1 MEDFST
7 KAKELI
13 DFDDDDPLGAT
24 GVSRK
29 SLVIFFLID
38 TSGSMK
44 GTKMGELNTAMEDL
58 MPEIRSIGEADTDIK
73 IAVLT
78 FSTGCAWMYPEPI
91 SVEEFEWARLEA
103 KGITDLG
110 MTFEELNRKL
120 SRTEF
125 LNSPSLSFAPVI
137 FLMTDGY
144 PTDDYKAGLRKL
156 QVNSWYRYGLK
167 VALGIGKEANDDML
181 AEFTTSPD
189 TVVHAYSGGQLAQ
202 LIKKIAVTSSQ
213 IGSKS
218 MTLADDVLRDL
229 NDVDVVDKKQEQ
241 LAEQIKNIVESDE
254 FPKDVPFDT
263 GW

>member
-1 MEDFST
+1 
-7 KAKELI
+7 
-13 DFDDDDPLGAT
+13 
-24 GVSRK
+24 
-29 SLVIFFLID
+29 
-38 TSGSMK
+38 
-44 GTKMGELNTAMEDL
+44 
-58 MPEIRSIGEADTDIK
+58 
-73 IAVLT
+73 
-78 FSTGCAWMYPEPI
+78 MYPEPI

-120 SRTEF
+120 SRSEF

-229 NDVDVVDKKQEQ
+229 NDVDVLDKKQEQ
-241 LAEQIKNIVESDE
+241 LAEQIKNIVDSDE